1 MKHIM
6 VNLQKI
12 IMKQVFTNS
21 QEKENFLLIEEIC
34 KKSKQA
40 SFELSSASSKIKNKV
55 LEIAA
60 KLINEN
66 SDKIISANQTDIKL
80 ALKKDLSEA
89 MIDRL
94 KLDKSRIKAMS
105 DAILAIRELPD
116 PVGKT
121 IWDNK
126 RPNGLEIKRVT
137 VPLGLLA
144 VIYES
149 RPNVTA
155 DAFSLC
161 LKSGNAVILKPGS
174 ESFETSKV
182 IFELLQQALHDA
194 GLSKD
199 IVAIVPSKSREMVE
213 QLLKMDKYID
223 VVVPRGG
230 KNLIK
235 KISEASKIP
244 VFKHLDG
251 NCHTYIHKSSEIEVA
266 KTVLYNAK
274 LRRTG
279 ICGATESVLID
290 SEILDKCPEIFAE
303 LHNQGCEIRGD
314 EKICQ
319 YLNYAIAATPIDYS
333 TEYLDKIISVKTVNN
348 ITEAIN
354 HINKHG
360 SAHTDS
366 IIASD
371 AKACEEF
378 LNNVD
383 SAIVMVNC
391 STQFA
396 DGGEFGLGAEIGIAT
411 GKLHARGP
419 VGLEQ
424 LVTYKYHVIGNGQ
437 IRS

>member
-1 MKHIM
+1 MIM
-6 VNLQKI
+6 EQT
-12 IMKQVFTNS
+12 FTDS
-21 QEKENFLLIEEIC
+21 FRQENCDLIEEIC
-34 KKSKQA
+34 KKAKESSLELATA
-40 SFELSSASSKIKNKV
+40 STETKNEV
-55 LEIAA
+55 LKIAA
-60 KLINEN
+60 KLIDDNK
-66 SDKIISANQTDIKL
+66 DKILAANFEDINSAKKKQLSN
-80 ALKKDLSEA
+80 AL
-89 MIDRL
+89 IDRL
-94 KLDKSRIKAMS
+94 KLNDQRIN
-105 DAILAIRELPD
+105 AISSAVLEISKLSD

-121 IWDNK
+121 IWKNT
-126 RPNGLEIKRVT
+126 RPNGLKISRIT

-155 DAFSLC
+155 DAFALC

-174 ESFETSKV
+174 ESFKTSKV
-182 IFELLQQALHDA
+182 IFEILQQSLQEA
-194 GLSKD
+194 GLSKN
-199 IVAIVPSKSREMVE
+199 IVAIVPSKSREMVD
-213 QLLKMDKYID
+213 QLLKMDRYID

-235 KISEASKIP
+235 KVSEASKIP

-251 NCHTYIHKSSEIEVA
+251 NCHTYIHKSSDIEIA
-266 KTVLYNAK
+266 RRVLFNAK

-290 SEILDKCPEIFAE
+290 SEILDKCNEIFDDLNAQ
-303 LHNQGCEIRGD
+303 NCEIRGD
-314 EKICQ
+314 TKVCE
-319 YLNYAIAATPIDYS
+319 YLDYAVSAQEIDYS
-333 TEYLDKIISVKTVNN
+333 TEYLDNIISVKTVNG
-348 ITEAIN
+348 IKEAIK
-354 HINKHG
+354 HINKYG
-360 SAHTDS
+360 SSHTDC

-371 AKACEEF
+371 DKACEEF
-378 LNNVD
+378 LNSID
-383 SAIVMVNC
+383 SAIVMVNS

-437 IRS
+437 IRD

>member
-1 MKHIM
+1 
-6 VNLQKI
+6 
-12 IMKQVFTNS
+12 MKQIFTNNS
-21 QEKENFLLIEEIC
+21 DKENFELIEEIC
-34 KKSKQA
+34 KKAKNA
-40 SFELSSASSKIKNKV
+40 SFELATASTETKNNVLIIAARLIKENKNKI
-55 LEIAA
+55 L
-60 KLINEN
+60 
-66 SDKIISANQTDIKL
+66 SANLEDIQSAEEKQ
-80 ALKKDLSEA
+80 LSNA

-94 KLDKSRIKAMS
+94 KLNDQRI
-105 DAILAIRELPD
+105 DAISSALLEISKLSD

-121 IWDNK
+121 IWENT
-126 RPNGLEIKRVT
+126 RPNGLKIKRVT

-174 ESFETSKV
+174 ESFKTSTV
-182 IFELLQQALHDA
+182 IFEILQQSLQEA

-199 IVAIVPSKSREMVE
+199 IVAIVPSKSREMVD

-235 KISEASKIP
+235 KVSEASKIP

-251 NCHTYIHKSSEIEVA
+251 NCHTYIHKSSDIEIA
-266 KTVLYNAK
+266 KRVLYNAK

-290 SEILDKCPEIFAE
+290 SEILDKCGEIFAE
-303 LHNQGCEIRGD
+303 LNAQNCEIRGD
-314 EKICQ
+314 AKICE
-319 YLNYAIAATPIDYS
+319 YLDYAIAAQDIDYS
-333 TEYLDKIISVKTVNN
+333 TEYLDNIISVKTVND
-348 ITEAIN
+348 TKEAIN

-360 SAHTDS
+360 SSHTDC

-371 AKACEEF
+371 DKVCEEF
-378 LNNVD
+378 LNSVD
-383 SAIVMVNC
+383 SAIVMVNS

-437 IRS
+437 IRD

>member
-1 MKHIM
+1 M
-6 VNLQKI
+6 
-12 IMKQVFTNS
+12 IMKQIFTNND
-21 QEKENFLLIEEIC
+21 EKANLELIAKIC
-34 KKSKQA
+34 KRAKNS
-40 SFELSSASSKIKNKV
+40 SFELATASTETKNNV

-60 KLINEN
+60 KLIESNK
-66 SDKIISANQTDIKL
+66 DKILSANLEDIKS
-80 ALKKDLSEA
+80 AEEKQLSNS

-94 KLDKSRIKAMS
+94 KLNDQRIKAMS
-105 DAILAIRELPD
+105 SAILEISKLSD

-121 IWDNK
+121 IWENT
-126 RPNGLEIKRVT
+126 RPNGLKIKRIT

-174 ESFETSKV
+174 ESFKTSTV
-182 IFELLQQALHDA
+182 IFEILQQSLEEA

-199 IVAIVPSKSREMVE
+199 IIAIVLSKSREMVD

-235 KISEASKIP
+235 KVSEASKIP

-251 NCHTYIHKSSEIEVA
+251 NCHTYIHKSSNIEIA
-266 KTVLYNAK
+266 KRVLYNAK

-290 SEILDKCPEIFAE
+290 SEILNKCPEIFAD
-303 LHNQGCEIRGD
+303 LNKQNCEIRAD
-314 EKICQ
+314 KKICEH
-319 YLNYAIAATPIDYS
+319 LDYAVAAQEIDYS
-333 TEYLDKIISVKTVNN
+333 TEYLDNIISVKTVDN
-348 ITEAIN
+348 TKEAIN

-360 SAHTDS
+360 SSHTDC

-371 AKACEEF
+371 DKACEEF
-378 LNNVD
+378 LNSVD
-383 SAIVMVNC
+383 SAIVMVNS

-437 IRS
+437 IRD